1 MKVHKRAALFL
12 MLFFLAFSSCFAVTY
27 AIGEGNMDSG
37 GGDMGN
43 GTSVNK
49 WVNGDEG
56 VRVTI
61 VNASNG
67 APVSS
72 SIDLTNTTPSNIV
85 KHFLKTSKT
94 AYRSGTG
101 LTPNTSVYSYINP
114 GQSLPKIINTSTGG
128 SSIEQIKRYFTD
140 EQVIRGVATYCGFDF
155 DTLLG
160 GDYKLLIEP
169 LAYVTFQGT
178 RTAMTATEAALY
190 DQMLGGAMR
199 SKMPSLSHKNLP
211 LAIFLEVADLGF
223 PAWTGSKAEKVSNE
237 SIISSLGI
245 GVVRFIEQIP
255 PIVISA
261 DYEYR
266 VNTDVI
272 TAVSISGGQ
281 SDPDNPVDVIFYIS
295 GKSYKVENVYYP
307 EGASQLAWV
316 KWRTPATPQIINI
329 TVSVSGGGQ
338 PGKGTIVANI
348 VDLDGKD
355 PPNPIA
361 DDRNNAYSSSQA
373 IIPMNIEKTNAYW
386 SIWKPWWQE
395 NWVWK
400 SDWKKHSGTH
410 DSNCPD
416 YCTSNH
422 SHWVDEGEWIDE
434 GWWKFDNEQYQASF
448 KASMQIQPDE
458 KNPTLYGRT
467 IKSGYGVN
475 IIAKSVTTTNQSISV
490 TGAQTAVAYFPEF
503 YYEKYW
509 RLLERLATGLSTEY
523 QFKANVYSTYGR
535 RTHFTPIWMPDGS
548 YTVYTYIMDSWTPD
562 GMLCKNLTDSIY
574 ISGNLWSDWHIA
586 PKK

>member
-12 MLFFLAFSSCFAVTY
+12 MLFFLAFSSCFEVTY

-85 KHFLKTSKT
+85 KHFLKTCKT

-245 GVVRFIEQIP
+245 GVVRFTEQIP

-348 VDLDGKD
+348 VDLDGND

-361 DDRNNAYSSSQA
+361 DDRNNAYSSSRA
-373 IIPMNIEKTNAYW
+373 VIPANIEKTDAHW
-386 SIWKPWWQE
+386 SVWKPWWRE

-400 SDWKKHSGTH
+400 SDWKEHSGSH
-410 DSNCPD
+410 NVNCPAD
-416 YCTSNH
+416 CSSSH
-422 SHWVDEGEWIDE
+422 SKWVDEGEWVDE
-434 GWWKFDNEQYQASF
+434 GWWEFDNEHYQASF
-448 KASMQIQPDE
+448 TASMQIQPDE
-458 KNPTLYGRT
+458 KNPTLSGRT
-467 IKSGYGVN
+467 IKSGYGIN
-475 IIAKSVTTTNQSISV
+475 ITVRSVTTSNQSLST
-490 TGAQTAVAYFPEF
+490 TGAQTAVTYFPEF
-503 YYEKYW
+503 YYERYW
-509 RLLERLATGLSTEY
+509 RLLESTTAGMNAEY
-523 QFKANVYSTYGR
+523 QFKANEYSTYGR

-562 GMLCKNLTDSIY
+562 GMLCKNLSDSVHIN
-574 ISGNLWSDWHIA
+574 GNLWSDWHIA